1 MFGEAREGCF
11 RERDQLWQK
20 MRVKPKLLYL
30 ETNTILYRWI
40 YGLYGMDTHVHLGGC
55 LEIHRLKYQ
64 QWLNTYL
71 LALNKKHIFI
81 KV

>member
-1 MFGEAREGCF
+1 MLQGKRSILPKE
-11 RERDQLWQK
+11 

-40 YGLYGMDTHVHLGGC
+40 YGLYGMDTYVPLGG

-81 KV
+81 